1 MSEAGMPAA
10 VPPANEPANE
20 PDGAPRI
27 ATLDILRGIA
37 ILAILFMNISEMGAS
52 MTANWSD
59 LHHLGWSASDQIVWW
74 LRTILIEGT
83 PRAMLQMLFG
93 AGMLILTD
101 RIDARSSDP
110 LSVPLRYG
118 WRNLVLWAF
127 GMAHMMLL
135 LWPGDILH
143 SYAVAAM
150 VACLF
155 RGLPPRALL
164 VLGLSYATFTMA
176 LGLSTVSHRLADP
189 TAASASAT
197 RTAAADD
204 AAVAREDAFG
214 HGTMAQWTAGQRAV
228 SMDRLRNEEVVIVWE
243 AAATMLIGAALFRW
257 GVLQGAWSRRRYGWL
272 LAVGYGMGVPLRLYG
287 GWEATRLGGGFD
299 VAWLWEDFAR
309 LAMTM
314 GHLAAVM
321 LAVQGARGRRLLQPF
336 VAAGRTALT
345 LYVAQTLIVSW
356 LIFSPIGLGLYGRL
370 DWTAMMA
377 VALAVNALLLWGAN
391 VYVCHFRI
399 APVEWAWRSIVER
412 RMLPLR

>member
-1 MSEAGMPAA
+1 VSASPAA
-10 VPPANEPANE
+10 DE

-37 ILAILFMNISEMGAS
+37 ILAILFMNVTEMGAS

-59 LHHLGWSASDQIVWW
+59 LRHLGWSASDQTVWW

-101 RIDARSSDP
+101 RIAARSSDP
-110 LSVPLRYG
+110 FAVPLRYG

-127 GMAHMMLL
+127 GMAHMLLL

-143 SYAVAAM
+143 SYAIAAL

-155 RGLPPRALL
+155 RELPPRALL
-164 VLGLSYATFTMA
+164 VLGLSYAAFTMA
-176 LGLSTVSHRLADP
+176 LGVSTVAHRTADP
-189 TAASASAT
+189 AAAAASAA
-197 RTAAADD
+197 RVAAAD
-204 AAVAREDAFG
+204 AAAIAREDAFG

-228 SMDRLRNEEVVIVWE
+228 SIERLRDDEIVIVWE

-257 GVLQGAWSRRRYGWL
+257 GVLQGQWSRRRYRWL
-272 LAVGYGMGVPLRLYG
+272 LIAGYGIGVPLRLYG
-287 GWEATRLGGGFD
+287 GWEATGASGGID
-299 VAWLWEDFAR
+299 IAWLWEDAAR

-321 LAVQGARGRRLLQPF
+321 LLLDSVRGRRLLQPF

-356 LIFSPIGLGLYGRL
+356 AIFSPIGLGLYGRL

-377 VALAVNALLLWGAN
+377 LALAVNALLLWGAN
-391 VYVCHFRI
+391 VYVRYFRM
-399 APVEWAWRSIVER
+399 APVEWAWRSIVELKV
-412 RMLPLR
+412 LPLRGAAARVP